1 MQRTVAQCTPNPARA
16 NRRFSGRTR
25 PFFAFAA
32 ATAAALAGTGQSLGY
47 NTQNPAPP
55 DELTPVAIA
64 NPSWQPAELIEIL
77 RRIYEA
83 LRGDLG
89 LWEMGADS
97 PCFAMALVIA
107 QYDAVGVPAG
117 LPPQMFER
125 LVTDID
131 RASCMLQS
139 APPTEDPALI
149 QQMQDALFGM
159 WIELG
164 QPIGELGC

>member
-25 PFFAFAA
+25 PFFAFALA
-32 ATAAALAGTGQSLGY
+32 AVCAASAPQLSAQTVPVEPGSPATPAAAVRDPMWNEG
-47 NTQNPAPP
+47 
-55 DELTPVAIA
+55 EL
-64 NPSWQPAELIEIL
+64 LEIL
-77 RRIYEA
+77 RRIY
-83 LRGDLG
+83 LLIGGDPL
-89 LWEMGADS
+89 LWPIFSDAPS
-97 PCFAMALVIA
+97 CAMTLIIA
-107 QYDAVGVPAG
+107 VYDAGGIPPGLTPAEID
-117 LPPQMFER
+117 L